1 MPASGVCHGNLL
13 LGDKV
18 VAIVA
23 EVAFGAKTCAN
34 VFLQEMDRAI
44 GGGNIPAH
52 GWPLLHVVL
61 QELPKGLAEDHV
73 LEVGDFAHDLLGKGV
88 RYGAHK
94 QRNLTGGLF
103 LVFRSSKTGF
113 VEERN

>member
-1 MPASGVCHGNLL
+1 
-13 LGDKV
+13 
-18 VAIVA
+18 
-23 EVAFGAKTCAN
+23 
-34 VFLQEMDRAI
+34 MDRAI